1 MGNSVGA
8 VVVVV
13 VVVVVEIFLL
23 PENSEEMLFSDGGG
37 GKVCGMF
44 DQLHLLPTQKHQL
57 GFDFISAEGWIL
69 LP

>member
-1 MGNSVGA
+1 
-8 VVVVV
+8 
-13 VVVVVEIFLL
+13 
-23 PENSEEMLFSDGGG
+23 
-37 GKVCGMF
+37 VCGMF